1 MSSQSKPVYRIGS
14 GAGFAGDRV
23 DPAVAL
29 AGSGQVDA
37 VALECLAERTLVPAI
52 KARADN
58 PQAGADPRLRRRLTP
73 LLPAAARTGC
83 KIISN
88 LGAANPR
95 AAGIAIAQLAK
106 SLGVSGLKVAAVEGD
121 DVISMADKVKWLK
134 PVTGK
139 LIGAHAYLGCVP
151 MAEALEAG
159 ADVVV
164 TGRVADSALF
174 AAPVRQY
181 LNPNPDALAGALTV
195 GHLLECGGQL
205 TGGNYDTLGG
215 PQPGNPLSAADF
227 AALGYPLAHVY
238 ADGSA
243 DNTVLDGAPAIVD
256 ALTCTL
262 QLLYEVHD
270 PSRYATPDLVL
281 DFSGIRFEQIGHHKI
296 RMTGA
301 RTSGPPPTLKV
312 AGFIELPGFIV
323 DCEIGFAGTG
333 AWERAKRA
341 ADTLRMR
348 LAAWSDDDV
357 AIDLVGV
364 NAILR
369 AGSLSAPPPAE
380 LRVHV
385 SARCQDAEMAQVI
398 EDEIY
403 SLTLSGPAGG
413 CSVRSEKRNRIEIL
427 DGFIDPALVK
437 TNILWSQS

>member
-1 MSSQSKPVYRIGS
+1 MNNSTKSVYRIGS

-29 AGSGQVDA
+29 AASGQVDA
-37 VALECLAERTLVPAI
+37 VALECLAERTLVPGI
-52 KARADN
+52 KARHDN
-58 PQAGADPRLRRRLTP
+58 PNAGFDTRLRRRLTP
-73 LLPAAARTGC
+73 LLPAAAKTNC

-88 LGAANPR
+88 LGSANPG
-95 AAGIAIAQLAK
+95 AAGQAIADLAK
-106 SLGVSGLKVAAVEGD
+106 TLGVSGLRIAAVEGD
-121 DVISMADKVKWLK
+121 DVMALADQVKWMK
-134 PVTGK
+134 PLTGR
-139 LIGAHAYLGCVP
+139 LLGAHAYLGCVP

-181 LNPNPDALAGALTV
+181 LNQDLNALAGALTV

-205 TGGNYDTLGG
+205 TGGNYDPLGG
-215 PQPGNPLSAADF
+215 PKSGNPLSAAEF
-227 AALGYPLAHVY
+227 AAIGYPLAHVY

-243 DNTVLDGAPAIVD
+243 DIMVLDGAPAIVD

-270 PSRYATPDLVL
+270 PFRYITPDLVL
-281 DFSGIRFEQIGHHKI
+281 DFSGIRFEQIGHNRI

-301 RTSGPPPTLKV
+301 RTSGPPPSLKV
-312 AGFIELPGFIV
+312 AGFLELPGFIA
-323 DCEIGFAGTG
+323 DCEIGFAGSG
-333 AWERAKRA
+333 AFERAKKA
-341 ADTLRMR
+341 AEILRRR
-348 LAAWSDDDV
+348 LSDWSDDDV

-364 NAILR
+364 NSVLR
-369 AGSLSAPPPAE
+369 AGSLDAPPPAE

-385 SARCQDAEMAQVI
+385 SARCKDAEMAQVI

-403 SLTLSGPAGG
+403 TLTVSGPAGG
-413 CSVRSEKRNRIEIL
+413 CSVRSERRNRIEIV
-427 DGFIDPALVK
+427 DGFIDPSLVK
-437 TNILWSQS
+437 TNLRWSQS

>member
-1 MSSQSKPVYRIGS
+1 MNNSTKSVYRIGS

-29 AGSGQVDA
+29 AASGQVDA
-37 VALECLAERTLVPAI
+37 VALECLAERTLVPGI
-52 KARADN
+52 KARHDN
-58 PQAGADPRLRRRLTP
+58 PNAGFDTRLRRRLTP
-73 LLPAAARTGC
+73 LLPAAAKTNC

-88 LGAANPR
+88 LGSANPG
-95 AAGIAIAQLAK
+95 AAGQAIADLAK
-106 SLGVSGLKVAAVEGD
+106 TLGVSGLRIAAVEGD
-121 DVISMADKVKWLK
+121 DVMALADQVKWMK
-134 PVTGK
+134 PLTGR
-139 LIGAHAYLGCVP
+139 LLGAHAYLGCVP

-181 LNPNPDALAGALTV
+181 LNQDLNALAGALTV

-205 TGGNYDTLGG
+205 TGGNYDPLGG
-215 PQPGNPLSAADF
+215 PKSGNPLSAAEF
-227 AALGYPLAHVY
+227 AAIGYPLAHVY

-243 DNTVLDGAPAIVD
+243 DITVLDGAPAIVD

-270 PSRYATPDLVL
+270 PFRYITPDLVL
-281 DFSGIRFEQIGHHKI
+281 DFSGIRFEQIGHNRI

-301 RTSGPPPTLKV
+301 RTSGPPPSLKV
-312 AGFIELPGFIV
+312 AGFLELPGFIA
-323 DCEIGFAGTG
+323 DCEIGFAGSG
-333 AWERAKRA
+333 AFERAKKA
-341 ADTLRMR
+341 AEILRRR
-348 LAAWSDDDV
+348 LSDWSDDDV

-364 NAILR
+364 NSVLR
-369 AGSLSAPPPAE
+369 AGSLDAPPPAE

-385 SARCQDAEMAQVI
+385 SARCKDAEMAQVI

-403 SLTLSGPAGG
+403 TLTVSGPAGG
-413 CSVRSEKRNRIEIL
+413 CSVRSERRNRIEIV
-427 DGFIDPALVK
+427 DGFIDPSLVK
-437 TNILWSQS
+437 TNLRWSQS

>member
-1 MSSQSKPVYRIGS
+1 MNNSTKSVYRIGS

-29 AGSGQVDA
+29 AASGQVDA
-37 VALECLAERTLVPAI
+37 VALECLAERTLVPGI
-52 KARADN
+52 KARHDN
-58 PQAGADPRLRRRLTP
+58 PNAGFDTRLRRRLTP
-73 LLPAAARTGC
+73 LLPAAAKTNC

-88 LGAANPR
+88 LGSANPG
-95 AAGIAIAQLAK
+95 AAGQAIADLAK
-106 SLGVSGLKVAAVEGD
+106 TLGVSGLRIAAVEGD
-121 DVISMADKVKWLK
+121 DVMALADQVKWMK
-134 PVTGK
+134 PLTGR
-139 LIGAHAYLGCVP
+139 LLGAHAYLGCVP

-181 LNPNPDALAGALTV
+181 LNQDLNALAGALTV

-205 TGGNYDTLGG
+205 TGGNYDPLGG
-215 PQPGNPLSAADF
+215 PKSGNPLSAAEF
-227 AALGYPLAHVY
+227 AAIGYPLAHVY

-243 DNTVLDGAPAIVD
+243 DITVLEGAPAIVD

-270 PSRYATPDLVL
+270 PFRYITPDLVL
-281 DFSGIRFEQIGHHKI
+281 DFSGIRFEQIGHNRI

-301 RTSGPPPTLKV
+301 RTSGPPPSLKV
-312 AGFIELPGFIV
+312 AGFLELPGFIA
-323 DCEIGFAGTG
+323 DCEIGFAGSG
-333 AWERAKRA
+333 AFERAKKA
-341 ADTLRMR
+341 AEILRRR
-348 LAAWSDDDV
+348 LSDWSDDDV

-364 NAILR
+364 NSVLR
-369 AGSLSAPPPAE
+369 AGSLDAPPPAE

-385 SARCQDAEMAQVI
+385 SARCKDAEMAQVI

-403 SLTLSGPAGG
+403 TLTVSGPAGG
-413 CSVRSEKRNRIEIL
+413 CSVRSERRNRIEIV
-427 DGFIDPALVK
+427 DGFIDPSLVK
-437 TNILWSQS
+437 TNLRWSQS